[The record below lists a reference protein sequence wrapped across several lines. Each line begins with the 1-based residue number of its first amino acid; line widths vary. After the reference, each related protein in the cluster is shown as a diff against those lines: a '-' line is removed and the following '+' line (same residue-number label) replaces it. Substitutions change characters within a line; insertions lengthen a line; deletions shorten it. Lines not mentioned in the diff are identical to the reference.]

1 MFDTK
6 DPITV
11 AIHDAFVVKYD
22 TGVPVNPTVAKAL
35 ANTDKIS
42 VQAMAAPSQTY
53 LPLHCDQS
61 SHSFTIALNAAEEY
75 EGGGTYFPSL
85 GAVMRPGMSYLVT
98 RQLRQNCS
106 IYC

>member
-6 DPITV
+6 DPVTV

-22 TGVPVNPTVAKAL
+22 TGLPVL
-35 ANTDKIS
+35 ASTS
-42 VQAMAAPSQTY
+42 GSSSLAPAPAEPSTQLQTY

-61 SHSFTIALNAAEEY
+61 SHSFTIALNEAGEY

-85 GAVMRPGMSYLVT
+85 GTVVRPGELTVPSLISS
-98 RQLRQNCS
+98 C
-106 IYC
+106 

>member
-22 TGVPVNPTVAKAL
+22 TGVPVNPSAAKAL

-42 VQAMAAPSQTY
+42 VQAVAAPSQ
-53 LPLHCDQS
+53 
-61 SHSFTIALNAAEEY
+61 
-75 EGGGTYFPSL
+75 
-85 GAVMRPGMSYLVT
+85 
-98 RQLRQNCS
+98 
-106 IYC
+106 